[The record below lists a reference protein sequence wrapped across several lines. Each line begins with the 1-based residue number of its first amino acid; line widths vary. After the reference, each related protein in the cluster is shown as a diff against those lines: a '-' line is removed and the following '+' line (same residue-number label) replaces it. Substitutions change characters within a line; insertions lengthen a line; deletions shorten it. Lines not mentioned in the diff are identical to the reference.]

1 MSNNGRTCSV
11 LDDGNIFQDLSAFD
25 VPVTNVINRKTP
37 GSKTFDIAF
46 LADVIEALKLDCFT
60 FHSQCK
66 SQYPIVGPETWSTL
80 ITSLDQENRMSLAH
94 VLEQSGVPTLFNTP
108 RLCDPG
114 MLVSKNW
121 SLRNY
126 IETRLV
132 DFKYTY
138 NLGTT
143 VKTRDP
149 SECYP
154 RIVLDF
160 RPFEFKIR
168 LPNPKVNAQDD
179 IMYVTEWITVED
191 KVQKDIGYS
200 PHIALSKT
208 SLGKSINTR
217 TIFKQ
222 MIARAMDTIIE
233 TKLTNKRNVSEKNS
247 GMQRDAYI
255 ENFIKFLEKIDQ
267 LYIVDGDSKFTNTTV
282 PELNFS
288 DEVLAIIYYDMLHDK
303 LFSKSHLPFAKSIK
317 QGDMKGA
324 TSAEKATQFQ
334 KIPSVFRKKNR
345 ETFNFRAK
353 FKDEFKK
360 LVGSVQYDGLVGK
373 GIVQT
378 SVTNYGPWLILKPKN
393 GVIPAFLKT
402 LGDLSQYVYAAKY
415 QTVVA
420 TGDRMG
426 VGAGLYI
433 NAKSNKKVKCMIED
447 STTGFVIYSGF
458 TNLKFRRRSA
468 CNVKVN
474 GTQACSLNTVVNKRT
489 IANRLRQAAP
499 DQELLKKMIRN
510 KPKIP
515 SGLKGLPNQW
525 IRSANAVNNATANTI
540 ANSIIKFKEYWGEDE
555 ANKLINAYGKLQKRI
570 TNTNKRAAIETIING
585 VLPENQKIRVNRTT
599 GRINKVSSPSRNATP
614 NGTATPN
621 GNARVNATPNGNRK
635 PNTTPNG
642 IRKPNATPNG
652 NGMNVN
658 NTTRPNATPNGT
670 IRANATPS
678 GNGMNVN
685 NTIKRINNLN
695 AYLNNLQRNLGNK
708 GKLNKSIYLNK
719 LRQTNSNKMLTNMKV
734 RAKANAAKAKA
745 NADRNSRVTK
755 RQRTASN

>member
-11 LDDGNIFQDLSAFD
+11 LEDGNIFQDLSAFD
-25 VPVTNVINRKTP
+25 VPVNPINTKGTP
-37 GSKTFDIAF
+37 GAKTFDIAF

-66 SQYPIVGPETWSTL
+66 SQYPIVGPKSWSTM

-114 MLVSKNW
+114 MIISKNW

-138 NLGTT
+138 NLGNN
-143 VKTRDP
+143 VQTRDP

-168 LPNPKVNAQDD
+168 LPNPKAGAQDD
-179 IMYVTEWITVED
+179 IMYVTEWITVEN

-200 PHIALSKT
+200 PHIALSKS
-208 SLGKSINTR
+208 SLGKSIYTR

-222 MIARAMDTIIE
+222 MIARAMEIPIE
-233 TKLTNKRNVSEKNS
+233 TKITNKRNVSEKNS
-247 GMQRDAYI
+247 GMSRDAYI
-255 ENFIKFLEKIDQ
+255 EKFITFLEKIDQ
-267 LYIVDGDSKFTNTTV
+267 LYIVDGDSKFKNTTV
-282 PELNFS
+282 PELKFS
-288 DEVLAIIYYDMLHDK
+288 DDVLATIYYDMLHDK

-324 TSAEKATQFQ
+324 TSAEKAKSFQ
-334 KIPSVFRKKNR
+334 KIPSVFRKNR

-353 FKDEFKK
+353 FKDEFKR

-373 GIVQT
+373 NIVQA
-378 SVTNYGPWLILKPKN
+378 SVKNYGPWLILKPN
-393 GVIPAFLKT
+393 PNVIPSFLKT

-474 GTQACSLNTVVNKRT
+474 GTQACALNTVVNKGT

-515 SGLKGLPNQW
+515 PGLKGLPNQW
-525 IRSANAVNNATANTI
+525 ISSANVTNTATANTI
-540 ANSIIKFKEYWGEDE
+540 ANSIIKFKEYWGEDD
-555 ANKLINAYGKLQKRI
+555 AKKLINAYSRLKNKI
-570 TNTNKRAAIETIING
+570 SNNSKRAGIETVINS
-585 VLPENQKIRVNRTT
+585 VLPEGRQLRSTREGGVRVVNN
-599 GRINKVSSPSRNATP
+599 GSPNAMNATP
-614 NGTATPN
+614 NTRTNLSKFMNKLNRLTDNNKKNYLNQLNTSGSNLNKIKNAAYDTHRIRVFRTKL
-621 GNARVNATPNGNRK
+621 GNNIKALSTNQLTNYEKQIRNDRSQGVLQRVYNNATRVARRNG
-635 PNTTPNG
+635 
-642 IRKPNATPNG
+642 
-652 NGMNVN
+652 VV
-658 NTTRPNATPNGT
+658 TRSA
-670 IRANATPS
+670 
-678 GNGMNVN
+678 
-685 NTIKRINNLN
+685 KRTRL
-695 AYLNNLQRNLGNK
+695 
-708 GKLNKSIYLNK
+708 
-719 LRQTNSNKMLTNMKV
+719 
-734 RAKANAAKAKA
+734 
-745 NADRNSRVTK
+745 
-755 RQRTASN
+755 

>member
-255 ENFIKFLEKIDQ
+255 EKFIEFLEKIDQ
-267 LYIVDGDSKFTNTTV
+267 LYIVDGKSKFTNT
-282 PELNFS
+282 
-288 DEVLAIIYYDMLHDK
+288 
-303 LFSKSHLPFAKSIK
+303 
-317 QGDMKGA
+317 
-324 TSAEKATQFQ
+324 
-334 KIPSVFRKKNR
+334 
-345 ETFNFRAK
+345 
-353 FKDEFKK
+353 
-360 LVGSVQYDGLVGK
+360 
-373 GIVQT
+373 
-378 SVTNYGPWLILKPKN
+378 
-393 GVIPAFLKT
+393 
-402 LGDLSQYVYAAKY
+402 LG
-415 QTVVA
+415 
-420 TGDRMG
+420 
-426 VGAGLYI
+426 
-433 NAKSNKKVKCMIED
+433 
-447 STTGFVIYSGF
+447 
-458 TNLKFRRRSA
+458 
-468 CNVKVN
+468 
-474 GTQACSLNTVVNKRT
+474 
-489 IANRLRQAAP
+489 
-499 DQELLKKMIRN
+499 
-510 KPKIP
+510 
-515 SGLKGLPNQW
+515 
-525 IRSANAVNNATANTI
+525 
-540 ANSIIKFKEYWGEDE
+540 
-555 ANKLINAYGKLQKRI
+555 
-570 TNTNKRAAIETIING
+570 
-585 VLPENQKIRVNRTT
+585 
-599 GRINKVSSPSRNATP
+599 
-614 NGTATPN
+614 
-621 GNARVNATPNGNRK
+621 
-635 PNTTPNG
+635 
-642 IRKPNATPNG
+642 
-652 NGMNVN
+652 
-658 NTTRPNATPNGT
+658 
-670 IRANATPS
+670 
-678 GNGMNVN
+678 
-685 NTIKRINNLN
+685 
-695 AYLNNLQRNLGNK
+695 
-708 GKLNKSIYLNK
+708 
-719 LRQTNSNKMLTNMKV
+719 
-734 RAKANAAKAKA
+734 
-745 NADRNSRVTK
+745 
-755 RQRTASN
+755 